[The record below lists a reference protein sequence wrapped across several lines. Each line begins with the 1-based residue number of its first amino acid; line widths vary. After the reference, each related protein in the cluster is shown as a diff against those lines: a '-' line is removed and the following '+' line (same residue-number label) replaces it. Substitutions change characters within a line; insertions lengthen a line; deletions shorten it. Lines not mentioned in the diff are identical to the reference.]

1 MKVIARYHLPYP
13 LNNRMQRMKALYF
26 ANKTYE
32 IGSHGFCCR
41 YVITNMGDY
50 MSNIIQCQ
58 GVSKIYTGDGVQT
71 NAIQKVDVS
80 FRKGE
85 FTAIVGPSGS
95 GKSTLLSLI
104 GSLDKPSEGVI
115 LYDDVEIMKK
125 GKRKIADFR
134 FEEIGFVFQQ
144 FHLLPTLTAVEN
156 VLTPLFAR
164 KVSYS
169 KRERAEKVLE
179 QVGLKNKMTSLP
191 SQLSGGEQQRVAI
204 ARAIVHKPNWLLA
217 DEPTGNLDTET
228 GERIFELLQRL
239 NEQEGCTVLFV
250 THDRGLADKANRIIE
265 MQDGTIQSDQEVQ
278 EV

>member
-1 MKVIARYHLPYP
+1 
-13 LNNRMQRMKALYF
+13 
-26 ANKTYE
+26 
-32 IGSHGFCCR
+32 
-41 YVITNMGDY
+41 

>member
-1 MKVIARYHLPYP
+1 
-13 LNNRMQRMKALYF
+13 
-26 ANKTYE
+26 
-32 IGSHGFCCR
+32 
-41 YVITNMGDY
+41 
-50 MSNIIQCQ
+50 
-58 GVSKIYTGDGVQT
+58 IYTGDGVQT

-217 DEPTGNLDTET
+217 AEPTGNLDTET